1 MAIKTLGIII
11 HFLIAALLKSD
22 QGLSTV
28 AIMITSSLVFP
39 LLPLLGLDSEIRNIW
54 TIMAL
59 GIGSMTMSHAND
71 YYFWIVTQMSGMD
84 VKTAYKTDPLGTFIQ
99 GVTGLLVILIVH
111 WIWTLF

>member
-1 MAIKTLGIII
+1 MAIKTLGIIT

-39 LLPLLGLDSEIRNIW
+39 LLPLLGLDSEMGKIW

-59 GIGSMTMSHAND
+59 GVGSMTVSHAND
-71 YYFWIVTQMSGMD
+71 SYFWIVTQMSGMD
-84 VKTAYKTDPLGTFIQ
+84 VKTAYKTHTIGTFIQ
-99 GVTGLLVILIVH
+99 GFTGLLVILIVH
-111 WIWTLF
+111 WIWTLI